1 MFVPQ
6 EKVNYGFF
14 FLLNLLSKFIDMYR
28 MDAVLSLILLVS
40 DVLKIPKIKV
50 EAHFLKKLNFVTNKC
65 LTRDAFEKCPRITE
79 NLSKSTA
86 LQLSQYI
93 VIYTNFLFIAY
104 TLDFFYKQLRIL
116 SRTQAA

>member
-1 MFVPQ
+1 
-6 EKVNYGFF
+6 
-14 FLLNLLSKFIDMYR
+14 MYR

-40 DVLKIPKIKV
+40 DVLKISKIKV

-93 VIYTNFLFIAY
+93 VMNTNFLIIAY
-104 TLDFFYKQLRIL
+104 ALDFFYKQLL

>member
-1 MFVPQ
+1 
-6 EKVNYGFF
+6 
-14 FLLNLLSKFIDMYR
+14 MYR
-28 MDAVLSLILLVS
+28 MDAVFLILLVS

-65 LTRDAFEKCPRITE
+65 LTRDAFEKCPRTTE
-79 NLSKSTA
+79 NLSKFTA

-93 VIYTNFLFIAY
+93 VMCTDFLIIAY

-116 SRTQAA
+116 SRTPRPKLVLELLNWLLKFFLCHPEVRLKQ